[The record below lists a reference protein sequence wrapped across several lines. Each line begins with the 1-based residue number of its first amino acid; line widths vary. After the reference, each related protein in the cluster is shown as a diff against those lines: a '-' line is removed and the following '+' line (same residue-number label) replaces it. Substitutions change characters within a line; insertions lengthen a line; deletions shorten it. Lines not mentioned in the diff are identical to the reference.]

1 MSNSQVTRAR
11 QLLNQARTLR
21 EQVREDIRTSNFV
34 SDDLNTQTYNDLI
47 VTASQLFSS
56 DPVLSGLAK
65 MPDQIYGLN
74 FLLTYPQVLSARIE
88 THITR
93 LINRLEILLGEELV
107 EEKYPDEI
115 IPLEL
120 YKGTRQ
126 NIKSIADQINKSFH
140 FGIYDGCAVL
150 MRRLIE
156 MLLILAFKEINQED
170 SIRGA
175 DKNYKQLSQIIKEAE
190 QNKALD
196 LSRNAKTY
204 LGLFKEKGD
213 LSAHNPL
220 HLTFRRDIEHLQ
232 PKFRHLVQELLYKA
246 GILK

>member
-11 QLLNQARTLR
+11 QLLNQARILR

-56 DPVLSGLAK
+56 DSILSGLAK
-65 MPDQIYGLN
+65 MPDAYIQGNWLQLVK
-74 FLLTYPQVLSARIE
+74 FPELTLQRTEQHLM
-88 THITR
+88 R

-150 MRRLIE
+150 MRRFIE
-156 MLLILAFKEINQED
+156 RLLILAFKEIKQED

-175 DKNYKQLSQIIKEAE
+175 DKN
-190 QNKALD
+190 
-196 LSRNAKTY
+196 
-204 LGLFKEKGD
+204 
-213 LSAHNPL
+213 
-220 HLTFRRDIEHLQ
+220 
-232 PKFRHLVQELLYKA
+232 
-246 GILK
+246 